1 MTEQRTDNAY
11 FSTRENY
18 IDKTQELKKGIE
30 TFPSIFIEGAAAS
43 GKTVA
48 VTMLMREQKDT
59 NFAIFLMDRE
69 RDDGNFIR
77 KLSHVQKRMERED
90 IWVICENMNQM
101 ISDSKA
107 MALIDF
113 VQKLQNRNRCIFVS
127 REKPHRRFLDLL
139 WKEKMY
145 LITQK
150 TLLFTQ
156 DEIEN
161 MCRERGISIRAKE
174 IYQETGG
181 WPGCVSMMLKIL
193 EKAEKT
199 GEKISVAET
208 REQYEIAEYIDTEI
222 LGTLSGKE
230 KKYLEIG
237 GWCPWISKE
246 MCQTVWNINVPEG
259 RDMIEKLFRKGFLTE
274 IDKGKYRTAPLFE
287 KEICK
292 QIPERN
298 FWLTVGQWYETDGYI
313 KEALFCM
320 KKAGDQKLFQEFSVR
335 NYTEIPFID
344 MKFEEAEEWK
354 ENIPELCFLRGMQC
368 YFTQNI
374 AGMDREIRRLEKQL
388 EIDSDVKTQEIY
400 LNLLYVRPDFP
411 LDIWLELLEKRE
423 NPDQKIRLYNIRGG
437 SDSYLCGLR
446 DLSDLFAW
454 PRKEENRKMRIW
466 KEGLNEPAQEWYQ
479 LARREYYMEIGQE
492 KKEEP
497 TDNEAFPLLKC
508 NEEENTAEVNER
520 NYRLLCKYG
529 KAYLKMRQYDR
540 AERIFDRMI
549 PFLKLYHKNRFLAE
563 VLFEQAVCIWE
574 KGSHG
579 QALRYAIESFLY
591 SENARYVCFY
601 TEYGK
606 GGREVL
612 NAYVD
617 WMKQNSPEG
626 WHRKKKYNYG
636 NVRRMPKEDYLEL
649 ILRMA
654 KKQCTSLPETAQKTP
669 EEHLTMM
676 ETVILDAI
684 GKGKSNAEICE
695 ELKLKLSTV
704 KSHIYSLYRKL
715 GVKNR
720 MQATIKGKEMGILK

>member
-1 MTEQRTDNAY
+1 MTVQRPDNA
-11 FSTRENY
+11 FFTTRDDY

-30 TFPSIFIEGAAAS
+30 TFPSIFVEGAAAS

-48 VTMLMREQKDT
+48 VTMLMREQEDI
-59 NFAIFLMDRE
+59 NFVLFFMDKE
-69 RDDGNFIR
+69 YDDGSFAR
-77 KLSHVQKRMERED
+77 KLSQIQRRMEREN
-90 IWVICENMNQM
+90 IWVICENMNEK
-101 ISDSKA
+101 ISDFKA
-107 MALIDF
+107 SVLVDF
-113 VQKLQNRNRCIFVS
+113 IQKLQNRNRCIFVS
-127 REKPHRRFLDLL
+127 REKPHRKFLDLL

-156 DEIEN
+156 DEIEI
-161 MCRERGISIRAKE
+161 MCREKAITTKSRE

-181 WPGCVSMMLKIL
+181 WPGSVSLMLRIL
-193 EKAEKT
+193 EK
-199 GEKISVAET
+199 SAET
-208 REQYEIAEYIDTEI
+208 GVKVTAAEVRKQYEIAEYIDLEI
-222 LGTLSGKE
+222 LGTLSEKE
-230 KKYLEIG
+230 RKFLEIG
-237 GWCPWISKE
+237 SCCPWISKA
-246 MCQTVWNINVPEG
+246 MCQDIWKLSDG
-259 RDMIEKLFRKGFLTE
+259 ADMIENLSRKGFLTE
-274 IDKGKYRTAPLFE
+274 IDEERYCTALLFK

-292 QIPERN
+292 QIPKRL
-298 FWLTVGQWYETDGYI
+298 FWLTVSQWYETGGYI
-313 KEALFCM
+313 KEAFFCM
-320 KKAGDQKLFQEFSVR
+320 KKADDQKLLQEFVIR
-335 NYTEIPFID
+335 NYAKIPFLD
-344 MKFEEAEEWK
+344 MSVEIAEDWK

-368 YFTQNI
+368 YFKQNI
-374 AGMDREIRRLEKQL
+374 SGMDKEIWKLEKQM
-388 EIDSDVKTQEIY
+388 ETNPDAKIQEIY

-423 NPDQKIRLYNIRGG
+423 NPESKIQLYNILGG

-446 DLSDLFAW
+446 DLSELFAW
-454 PRKEENRKMRIW
+454 PRKDENRKMRIW
-466 KEGLNEPAQEWYQ
+466 KEGLNEQAQEWYQ
-479 LARREYYMEIGQE
+479 IARREYYMEIGQE
-492 KKEEP
+492 KKEES
-497 TDNEAFPLLKC
+497 TDNEAFLLLKC
-508 NEEENTAEVNER
+508 NDEENTAEVNEG
-520 NYRLLCKYG
+520 NYRQLCKYG

-540 AERIFDRMI
+540 AEKIFEKMI

-563 VLFEQAVCIWE
+563 ILFEQAVCIWE

-579 QALRYAIESFLY
+579 RALRYTIESFLY

-606 GGREVL
+606 SGREVL
-612 NAYVD
+612 NAYVE

-636 NVRRMPKEDYLEL
+636 NVRRMPREDYMEL

-654 KKQCTSLPETAQKTP
+654 KKQCTSMQENVQKTP

>member
-1 MTEQRTDNAY
+1 MTVQRADNVF
-11 FSTRENY
+11 FSTRDNY
-18 IDKTQELKKGIE
+18 MDKTQELKKGIE

-48 VTMLMREQKDT
+48 VNMLIKDQKDI
-59 NFAIFLMDRE
+59 NFAVFLMDKE

-77 KLSHVQKRMERED
+77 KLAQIRRRMEREK

-101 ISDSKA
+101 ISDAKA
-107 MALIDF
+107 VALVDF
-113 VQKLQNRNRCIFVS
+113 VKKLQNKNRCIFVS
-127 REKPHRRFLDLL
+127 REKPHRKFLELI

-145 LITQK
+145 MITQK
-150 TLLFTQ
+150 SLLFTP
-156 DEIEN
+156 DEVEN
-161 MCRERGISIRAKE
+161 MCQDKMISTKAVE

-181 WPGCVSMMLKIL
+181 WPGCVSLMLRIL
-193 EKAEKT
+193 ERA
-199 GEKISVAET
+199 AET
-208 REQYEIAEYIDTEI
+208 GDKITAAELREQYEIAEYINSEI
-222 LGTLSGKE
+222 VGTLSKTEKE
-230 KKYLEIG
+230 LLKIA

-246 MCQTVWNINVPEG
+246 MCQVIWNIPDGDDV
-259 RDMIEKLFRKGFLTE
+259 IENLSRKGFLTE
-274 IDKGKYRTAPLFE
+274 INKERYQTAFLFK

-292 QIPERN
+292 QMPEQK
-298 FWLTVGQWYETDGYI
+298 FWLTVGQWYEASDYI

-320 KKAGDQKLFQEFSVR
+320 KKVNDQKKIQEFAIR

-344 MKFEEAEEWK
+344 MNFEMAAEWK
-354 ENIPELCFLRGMQC
+354 ENIPEFCFLRGMQC
-368 YFTQNI
+368 YFAQNI
-374 AGMDREIRRLEKQL
+374 SGMDREIRRLEKLL
-388 EIDSDVKTQEIY
+388 EINTDAKTEEVY
-400 LNLLYVRPDFP
+400 LNLLYIRPDFP
-411 LDIWLELLEKRE
+411 LDLWLDLVEKRE
-423 NPDQKIRLYNIRGG
+423 NSGRKVRLYNVLGG

-446 DLSDLFAW
+446 DLSDLFSW
-454 PRKEENRKMRIW
+454 PRKAENRKMRIW
-466 KEGLNEPAQEWYQ
+466 KEGLDDQAQEWYQ
-479 LARREYYMEIGQE
+479 LARREYYIEIGQE
-492 KKEEP
+492 KREEVEV
-497 TDNEAFPLLKC
+497 DGMIQQLREG
-508 NEEENTAEVNER
+508 EEELTAQVSEK
-520 NYRLLCKYG
+520 NYRLFCQYG
-529 KAYLKMRQYDR
+529 TTYLKMRQYDR
-540 AERIFDRMI
+540 AEKTFEKII

-574 KGSHG
+574 MGSHG

-591 SENARYVCFY
+591 SENARYVLFY

-612 NAYVD
+612 NAYVE

-636 NVRRMPKEDYLEL
+636 NVRRMPKEDYMEL

-654 KKQCTSLPETAQKTP
+654 KKQCISMPEPAQKTP

-676 ETVILDAI
+676 ETVILGAI

-695 ELKLKLSTV
+695 ELNLKLSTV